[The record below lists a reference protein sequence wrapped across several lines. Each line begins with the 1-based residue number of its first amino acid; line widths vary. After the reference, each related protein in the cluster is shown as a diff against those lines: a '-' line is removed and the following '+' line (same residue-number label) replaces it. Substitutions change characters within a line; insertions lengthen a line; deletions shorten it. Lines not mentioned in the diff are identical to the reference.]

1 MRRRYDDA
9 VALRAPSPDAPTQHD
24 QHGRKANTVEDFG
37 AHALPD
43 SHYWPT
49 ESTTEESQ
57 L

>member
-1 MRRRYDDA
+1 MRTICDDA
-9 VALRAPSPDAPTQHD
+9 VALRAPSFDAPTQH
-24 QHGRKANTVEDFG
+24 GRKATTVEDFG